1 MNAEKYANSI
11 IRKIKCSQQKRTEI
25 RKQILSDISIR
36 IQNDETF
43 EMIEESMGTPEEI
56 AEEFNRNL
64 PKSERKIYER
74 SRIIKIVAAIVFI
87 LLILAAYAWWVFPKA
102 GEVGSSGNFTVEI
115 LEDRVENVILLLDQN
130 DFEALKADA
139 CTEMQSVLEQEAI
152 DKARSVIGGDWGERQ
167 SIGKVYAQEVR
178 QQGKLYAVTQ
188 TAVAYSNVDVIYTIS
203 FDEDMKLA
211 GIYIK

>member
-1 MNAEKYANSI
+1 MNAEKYTNSI
-11 IRKIKCSQQKRTEI
+11 VRKIKCSRQKKKEI

-36 IQNDETF
+36 IQDDETF
-43 EMIEESMGTPEEI
+43 EMIADSMGTPEEV

-64 PKSERKIYER
+64 PESERKIYER
-74 SRIIKIVAAIVFI
+74 GRIIKIVTAIVCMLFV
-87 LLILAAYAWWVFPKA
+87 LAAYAWWVFPKA
-102 GEVGSSGNFTVEI
+102 SEVGSSGNFTLEI

-139 CTEMQSVLEQEAI
+139 CIEMQSVLEQESI
-152 DKARSVIGGDWGERQ
+152 DKARSVIGGDWGEMQ
-167 SIGKVYAQEVR
+167 SIGKMYAQEVL

-188 TAVAYSNVDVIYTIS
+188 TSVAYSNVDVIYTIS